1 MVYSRAS
8 ANIVL
13 REHVQKSYA
22 KINFSESW
30 RNLPEIPTSEEILQ
44 DVSWQDKDGPEQP
57 MDYQRLAEPKE
68 FDPRLPHNNIKGA
81 WGSKEEYLGFHYQI
95 LREDS
100 VAPLRQS
107 VAQFKKNSD
116 MSDTQDTSIYT
127 DVHLVGLQLS
137 HLGPAFRIEFSSD
150 KAGKRIRWEQSSRL
164 TQGSL
169 LCLSPTSDKFRSIC
183 KVGTVAARPIEGGLD
198 CDPPQVDIFFGD
210 DEDIIL
216 NPTESYIMIQP
227 RVGFF
232 EAYRH
237 VLVALQKLATEHSP
251 YIQKYL
257 VEMDRDI
264 LPPDHIKERPCLDLR
279 SIALSSGD
287 HLSDLTD
294 EEDEKLCHVD
304 VLKEFPILPKSGMD
318 DSQLAA
324 CKRMLTQSL
333 AIVQGPPGTG
343 KTFTSVQALKA
354 MLCNRGNGPIIV
366 AAQTNHALDQLL
378 THIAGFE
385 ENFVRLGSRCDKK
398 NSTILARTLYEL
410 REEHRKSK
418 TKQFNAGVRSASKA
432 HNNLVE
438 SIELMLFPITAFGIL
453 PARILLESGVMSQE
467 HYDSFFEPGWCDSA
481 DTQDENVDP
490 LESWL
495 GAQKVRMPR
504 TPVINKH
511 LEIEDPDQ
519 EFDQLQENEVEVQAN
534 DVMDALNG
542 TWVSLSRSYTGKNLG
557 ARAIGK
563 NSPKSIL
570 ARVGSLLDISDKNRG
585 HVYCYW
591 EKLYYD
597 QLTQKLKEKF
607 KSYRASMNDLKMAK
621 WKRDADFIDNLDTR
635 VIGCTTTGLS
645 KYRGLLS
652 ALNPSVLLI
661 EEAAETLEANVT
673 AGIIPSLEQVILVGD
688 HRQLTAN
695 TTLDRFMS
703 YPYYM
708 SVSLFERLVNNGMA
722 YTMLNKQRRMIP
734 EIREL
739 LCIEP
744 DPFYVDLH
752 DHQNVRDRV
761 NHRPPVPGMNFDS
774 YFFSHKWQEHRDVN
788 MSCYNAPEA
797 EMVAGFF
804 NYLVIN
810 GVKPEKIT
818 VLTYYNGQRKLL
830 LKELSQRV
838 TSVATPYFKVYT
850 VDAYQGEENEVILLS
865 LVRGN
870 PHSSVGFLRSK
881 NRVVVA
887 LSRAQRGLYI
897 FGNAITIAGQEADNG
912 SRDKLWMPIL
922 LHLLD
927 EQRFGSKLQL
937 LCSKHENYS
946 YVSEPEHWEDLSGGC
961 HEFCGGMLP
970 CGHLCPYKCHPTP
983 HDQVLCK
990 EPCEKVLD
998 CGHGCSNN
1006 CGQPCRCEECRTFDR
1021 MQALQIASSP
1031 KKVTA
1036 ENEMGTNAVN
1046 TTPSKQKERSPQK
1059 SWKLDQQIGQNN
1071 SYTQLSSVQS
1081 GGQNSL
1087 YTFASSPTK
1096 RDLSPEKGRQ
1106 LWDTW
1111 DPVRSDEY
1119 IDQERLER
1127 EKLADEKKPD
1137 SGDLVFE
1144 ETHKPVRFENG
1155 KRIVGPKIQNVIPRV
1170 VSSNEITRSE
1180 NQSPRSSYE
1189 GFRNFDEIFPSNREI
1204 NGGSNCIAYSNNG
1217 ILPNGNGGLVSSI
1230 KNSIPSRTSGVHTNG
1245 VTHGS
1250 NDLLLNGAFS
1260 NEVDFSNGETTP
1272 NSDEAATAPGSK
1284 DEMLKF
1290 SNDDFDF
1297 LEGL

>member
-1 MVYSRAS
+1 MAYSKNFADC
-8 ANIVL
+8 VL
-13 REHVQKSYA
+13 REHVQKPYE
-22 KINFSESW
+22 KINFLESW
-30 RNLPEIPTSEEILQ
+30 RNQPEIPTSEEILK

-57 MDYQRLAEPKE
+57 MDYQSLAEPKE
-68 FDPRLPHNNIKGA
+68 SDPRLPHNIIDQA

-95 LREDS
+95 LREDA

-107 VAQFKKNSD
+107 VATFKRNDD

-137 HLGPAFRIEFSSD
+137 HLGPAFKIEFSSD
-150 KAGKRIRWEQSSRL
+150 KAGKRIRWGQSSRL

-169 LCLSPTSDKFRSIC
+169 VCLSPTSDKFRSIC
-183 KVGTVAARPIEGGLD
+183 KVGTVAARPIDGGLD
-198 CDPPQVDIFFGD
+198 CDPPRVDIFFGN
-210 DEDIIL
+210 DEDIVL
-216 NPTESYIMIQP
+216 NPTESYIMIQA

-237 VLVALQKLATEHSP
+237 VLVALQKLATEDSP

-257 VEMDRDI
+257 IELDRDI
-264 LPPDHIKERPCLDLR
+264 LPPNYIKEKPCLDLR

-287 HLSDLTD
+287 YLSNLTD
-294 EEDEKLCHVD
+294 EEDEKLSHVN

-385 ENFVRLGSRCDKK
+385 DKFVRLGSRCDKK
-398 NSTILARTLYEL
+398 NSTILARTLFEL
-410 REEHRKSK
+410 REEHRKLK
-418 TKQFNAGVRSASKA
+418 TKQFNGGVRAASKA
-432 HNNLVE
+432 HSSLID
-438 SIELMLFPITAFGIL
+438 SIELMLYHITEFSIL
-453 PARILLESGVMSQE
+453 PGRVLLESGVMSQE

-481 DTQDENVDP
+481 DSQDENSDP

-495 GAQKVRMPR
+495 GAQKVRMSR

-534 DVMDALNG
+534 DMMDALNG
-542 TWVSLSRSYTGKNLG
+542 SWVPLSRAYTGKTLG

-563 NSPKSIL
+563 NSPKNML
-570 ARVGSLLDISDKNRG
+570 AKFGSLLDLPDKYRG

-597 QLTQKLKEKF
+597 QLTQKLIEALRK
-607 KSYRASMNDLKMAK
+607 YRDSMNNLKMAK
-621 WKRDADFIDNLDTR
+621 WRRDAEFIDYIDTR
-635 VIGCTTTGLS
+635 IIGCTTTGLS

-652 ALNPSVLLI
+652 ALNPTVLLI

-703 YPYYM
+703 HPYYM

-722 YTMLNKQRRMIP
+722 YTMLNKQRRMIQ

-744 DPFYVDLH
+744 NPFYVDLH

-761 NHRPPVPGMNFDS
+761 NHRPPVPGMNYDS

-804 NYLVIN
+804 NYLVLN
-810 GVKPEKIT
+810 GVQPENIT

-830 LKELSQRV
+830 LKELSRRV

-897 FGNAITIAGQEADNG
+897 FGNAITVAGQEADNG
-912 SRDKLWMPIL
+912 SREKLWMPIL

-927 EQRFGSKLQL
+927 ERKFGSKLPI
-937 LCSKHENYS
+937 LCSKHQNHT

-961 HEFCGGMLP
+961 HEACGGILP

-983 HDQVLCK
+983 HNKVLCK
-990 EPCEKVLD
+990 EPCEKLLD

-1006 CGQPCRCEECRTFDR
+1006 CGQTCQCEECRTLSR
-1021 MQALQIASSP
+1021 MRALELISSP
-1031 KKVTA
+1031 KKITA
-1036 ENEMGTNAVN
+1036 ENENGNNSLN
-1046 TTPSKQKERSPQK
+1046 TTPRKQKERSPQK
-1059 SWKLDQQIGQNN
+1059 YWNMGEQIGQ
-1071 SYTQLSSVQS
+1071 SHSHRQLSSGQS
-1081 GGQNSL
+1081 GGQHSV
-1087 YTFASSPTK
+1087 YTFESSPTK
-1096 RDLSPEKGRQ
+1096 RELSPEKGRQ
-1106 LWDTW
+1106 LWNTW
-1111 DPVRSDEY
+1111 DPVRSDEN
-1119 IDQERLER
+1119 IDQERIER
-1127 EKLADEKKPD
+1127 EKLENENKPNAE
-1137 SGDLVFE
+1137 DLVFE

-1170 VSSNEITRSE
+1170 VSSNEIARSE
-1180 NQSPRSSYE
+1180 DQSPRSSYE
-1189 GFRNFDEIFPSNREI
+1189 EFRNFNEIFPSKNNI
-1204 NGGSNCIAYSNNG
+1204 DGDSNGMADSNNG
-1217 ILPNGNGGLVSSI
+1217 ILRNGNGSMVASIHNGVSSRI
-1230 KNSIPSRTSGVHTNG
+1230 NVVQTNG
-1245 VTHGS
+1245 VTHSS
-1250 NDLLLNGAFS
+1250 NELLLNTAFS
-1260 NEVDFSNGETTP
+1260 NEV
-1272 NSDEAATAPGSK
+1272 NSTNEVVTAPGSE
-1284 DEMLKF
+1284 DDILKF

>member
-1 MVYSRAS
+1 MVYSRGFADR
-8 ANIVL
+8 VL
-13 REHVQKSYA
+13 REHVQKPYA
-22 KINFSESW
+22 IIKFLESW
-30 RNLPEIPTSEEILQ
+30 RNLPEIPTSEEILE
-44 DVSWQDKDGPEQP
+44 DVSWQEKDGPEQP

-68 FDPRLPHNNIKGA
+68 FDPRLPHNNIDGA

-95 LREDS
+95 LREDA

-107 VAQFKKNSD
+107 VAEFKRNSN

-169 LCLSPTSDKFRSIC
+169 VCLSPTSDKFRSIC

-198 CDPPQVDIFFGD
+198 CDPPQVDLFFGD

-216 NPTESYIMIQP
+216 NPTESYIMIQS

-237 VLVALQKLATEHSP
+237 VLVALQKLATEDSP

-257 VEMDRDI
+257 IEMDRDI

-279 SIALSSGD
+279 SIALSSG
-287 HLSDLTD
+287 HHFSDLTD
-294 EEDEKLCHVD
+294 EEDETLCHVD

-354 MLCNRGNGPIIV
+354 MLCNRGNGPVIV

-385 ENFVRLGSRCDKK
+385 EKFVRLGSRCDKK

-410 REEHRKSK
+410 REEHKKLK
-418 TKQFNAGVRSASKA
+418 TKQFNGGVRSACKA
-432 HNNLVE
+432 HNDLVE
-438 SIELMLFPITAFGIL
+438 SIELMLFPVIDFGIL
-453 PARILLESGVMSQE
+453 PARVLLESGVMSQE
-467 HYDSFFEPGWCDSA
+467 HYDSFFEPGWCDSG

-519 EFDQLQENEVEVQAN
+519 EFDQLQESEVEVQAN

-542 TWVSLSRSYTGKNLG
+542 TWIPFSRSYTGKTLG

-563 NSPKSIL
+563 NSPKNIL
-570 ARVGSLLDISDKNRG
+570 ARVGSLLDIPDKYRG

-597 QLTQKLKEKF
+597 QLTHKLSKKF
-607 KSYRASMNDLKMAK
+607 DSYRASMNKLKMAK
-621 WKRDADFIDNLDTR
+621 WRRDADFIDNIDTR

-703 YPYYM
+703 QPYYM
-708 SVSLFERLVNNGMA
+708 SISLFERLVNNGMA

-744 DPFYVDLH
+744 NPFYIDLH

-804 NYLVIN
+804 NYLVLNCI
-810 GVKPEKIT
+810 KPEKIT

-830 LKELSQRV
+830 LKELSRRV

-897 FGNAITIAGQEADNG
+897 FGNALTVAGQEADNG

-927 EQRFGSKLQL
+927 EKRFGSKLPI
-937 LCSKHENYS
+937 LCSKHENHS

-990 EPCEKVLD
+990 EPCEKLLD

-1006 CGQPCRCEECRTFDR
+1006 CGQPCRCEECRTLDR
-1021 MQALQIASSP
+1021 MQALQLASSP
-1031 KKVTA
+1031 KKITA
-1036 ENEMGTNAVN
+1036 ENENGNNALN
-1046 TTPSKQKERSPQK
+1046 TTPAKQKERSPQK
-1059 SWKLDQQIGQNN
+1059 SWKLDQQIGQSN
-1071 SYTQLSSVQS
+1071 SYTQLSSGQS

-1087 YTFASSPTK
+1087 YTFAPSPTK
-1096 RDLSPEKGRQ
+1096 RELSPEKGRQ

-1111 DPVRSDEY
+1111 DPVRSDKH

-1127 EKLADEKKPD
+1127 EKLANENKPD
-1137 SGDLVFE
+1137 SGDLVFA

-1189 GFRNFDEIFPSNREI
+1189 EFRNFDEIFPSNKEI
-1204 NGGSNCIAYSNNG
+1204 NGGSSGVAYSNNG
-1217 ILPNGNGGLVSSI
+1217 ILRNGHESMAASTHNGASSRA
-1230 KNSIPSRTSGVHTNG
+1230 NEVYTNG
-1245 VTHGS
+1245 VTHIS
-1250 NDLLLNGAFS
+1250 NDLLLDSAFS

-1272 NSDEAATAPGSK
+1272 NSNEAAIAPGYK
-1284 DEMLKF
+1284 DDMLKL
-1290 SNDDFDF
+1290 SSDDFDF

>member
-1 MVYSRAS
+1 MVYSRTFADG
-8 ANIVL
+8 VL
-13 REHVQKSYA
+13 REHVHKTYA
-22 KINFSESW
+22 KINYHESW
-30 RNLPEIPTSEEILQ
+30 RNLPEIPTSEEILE

-68 FDPRLPHNNIKGA
+68 FDPRLPHNNINGA
-81 WGSKEEYLGFHYQI
+81 WSSKVGYLGFHYQI
-95 LREDS
+95 LREDA

-107 VAQFKKNSD
+107 VAEFKTNND

-137 HLGPAFRIEFSSD
+137 HLGPAFRIELSSD

-183 KVGTVAARPIEGGLD
+183 KVGTVAARPIECGLD
-198 CDPPQVDIFFGD
+198 CDPPRVDIFFGD
-210 DEDIIL
+210 DRDIIL
-216 NPTESYIMIQP
+216 NPTESYIMIQS

-237 VLVALQKLATEHSP
+237 VLVALQKLVTEASP

-294 EEDEKLCHVD
+294 EEHENLCHVN

-410 REEHRKSK
+410 REEHRKLK
-418 TKQFNAGVRSASKA
+418 TKQFNGGVTSASKG
-432 HNNLVE
+432 HNNLIE
-438 SIELMLFPITAFGIL
+438 SIESMLSPITAFGIL
-453 PARILLESGVMSQE
+453 PARVLLESGIMSQE

-542 TWVSLSRSYTGKNLG
+542 TWVPFSRSYTGKTLG

-563 NSPKSIL
+563 NSPKNIL
-570 ARVGSLLDISDKNRG
+570 ARVTSLLDIPDKYRG
-585 HVYCYW
+585 HVYRYW

-597 QLTQKLKEKF
+597 QLTNKLGEKF
-607 KSYRASMNDLKMAK
+607 DSYRVSMKTLKMAK
-621 WKRDADFIDNLDTR
+621 WRRDAEFIDNIDTR

-673 AGIIPSLEQVILVGD
+673 AVIIPSLEQVILVGD

-703 YPYYM
+703 HPYYM
-708 SVSLFERLVNNGMA
+708 SISLFERLVNNGMA

-744 DPFYVDLH
+744 NPFYVDLH
-752 DHQNVRDRV
+752 DHHNVQDRV
-761 NHRPPVPGMNFDS
+761 NHRPPVPGMNVDS

-804 NYLVIN
+804 NYLLLN

-830 LKELSQRV
+830 LKELSRRV

-897 FGNAITIAGQEADNG
+897 FGNALTVAGQEADNG

-927 EQRFGSKLQL
+927 EKRFGSKLPIK
-937 LCSKHENYS
+937 CSKHQNHS

-961 HEFCGGMLP
+961 YEFCGGMLP

-983 HDQVLCK
+983 HDKVLCK
-990 EPCEKVLD
+990 EPCEKLLQ

-1006 CGQPCRCEECRTFDR
+1006 CGQPCRCEECRTLDR
-1021 MQALQIASSP
+1021 IQALELESSP
-1031 KKVTA
+1031 KKITA
-1036 ENEMGTNAVN
+1036 ENENGDNVWN
-1046 TTPSKQKERSPQK
+1046 TTPSKKKERSAQK

-1071 SYTQLSSVQS
+1071 SYTQLSSGQS

-1096 RDLSPEKGRQ
+1096 RELSPEKGRQ
-1106 LWDTW
+1106 LWNTW
-1111 DPVRSDEY
+1111 NPVRSDKH
-1119 IDQERLER
+1119 IDQERIER
-1127 EKLADEKKPD
+1127 EKLANENKPNC
-1137 SGDLVFE
+1137 GDLVFE
-1144 ETHKPVRFENG
+1144 ETHKLVRFENG
-1155 KRIVGPKIQNVIPRV
+1155 KRIVGPKVQNIIPRV
-1170 VSSNEITRSE
+1170 VSSNEITHSE
-1180 NQSPRSSYE
+1180 NQSPRNSYE
-1189 GFRNFDEIFPSNREI
+1189 ELRNGDEISPSKNEI
-1204 NGGSNCIAYSNNG
+1204 DGSSNGNAYSNGNDSMATFTHNG
-1217 ILPNGNGGLVSSI
+1217 VSSL
-1230 KNSIPSRTSGVHTNG
+1230 TDGVHMNG
-1245 VTHGS
+1245 VTHS
-1250 NDLLLNGAFS
+1250 NNYLLLNAAFS
-1260 NEVDFSNGETTP
+1260 NEVGSSNGEITS
-1272 NSDEAATAPGSK
+1272 NKNEVAVAPGSR
-1284 DEMLKF
+1284 DDILKF

>member
-1 MVYSRAS
+1 MVYSSAS

-107 VAQFKKNSD
+107 VAEFKKNSD

-257 VEMDRDI
+257 IEMDRDI

-287 HLSDLTD
+287 HLSDLTE

-304 VLKEFPILPKSGMD
+304 VLVEFPILPKSGMD

-438 SIELMLFPITAFGIL
+438 SIELMLSPITAFGIL
-453 PARILLESGVMSQE
+453 PARVLLESGVMSQE

-570 ARVGSLLDISDKNRG
+570 ARVGSLLDISDKHRG

-607 KSYRASMNDLKMAK
+607 KSYRVSMNDLKMAK

-708 SVSLFERLVNNGMA
+708 SVSLFERLVNN
-722 YTMLNKQRRMIP
+722 
-734 EIREL
+734 
-739 LCIEP
+739 
-744 DPFYVDLH
+744 DPFYLDLH

-850 VDAYQGEENEVILLS
+850 VDAYQGEEMN
-865 LVRGN
+865 
-870 PHSSVGFLRSK
+870 K

-983 HDQVLCK
+983 HDQVLLIIVVNLVDAK
-990 EPCEKVLD
+990 NVVHLIA
-998 CGHGCSNN
+998 
-1006 CGQPCRCEECRTFDR
+1006 CRLLTSIFT
-1021 MQALQIASSP
+1021 

-1036 ENEMGTNAVN
+1036 ENEIGTNAVN

-1111 DPVRSDEY
+1111 DP
-1119 IDQERLER
+1119 
-1127 EKLADEKKPD
+1127 LADEKKPD

-1180 NQSPRSSYE
+1180 TQSPRSSYE
-1189 GFRNFDEIFPSNREI
+1189 GVRNFDEIFSSNHEI

-1217 ILPNGNGGLVSSI
+1217 ILRNGNDGLAFSI
-1230 KNSIPSRTSGVHTNG
+1230 KNSIPNRTNGVHTNG

-1250 NDLLLNGAFS
+1250 NDLLLNAAFS
-1260 NEVDFSNGETTP
+1260 NEVDFSNGETTT
-1272 NSDEAATAPGSK
+1272 NSDEAVTAPGSK
-1284 DEMLKF
+1284 DDMLKF

>member
-1 MVYSRAS
+1 MVYSKTS
-8 ANIVL
+8 ANLVL

-22 KINFSESW
+22 RINYVEPW
-30 RNLPEIPTSEEILQ
+30 RNLPEIPTSTEILQ

-57 MDYQRLAEPKE
+57 MDYQKLAEPKE
-68 FDPRLPHNNIKGA
+68 FDPRLPHNNINGA

-95 LREDS
+95 LREDA

-107 VAQFKKNSD
+107 VAELKRNSD

-169 LCLSPTSDKFRSIC
+169 VCLSPTSDKFRSIC

-198 CDPPQVDIFFGD
+198 CDPPRVDIFFGD
-210 DEDIIL
+210 DKDIIL
-216 NPTESYIMIQP
+216 NPTESYIMIQS

-237 VLVALQKLATEHSP
+237 VLVALQKLATEDST

-257 VEMDRDI
+257 IEMDRDI
-264 LPPDHIKERPCLDLR
+264 LPPDHINERPCLDLR

-294 EEDEKLCHVD
+294 EEDENLCHVD

-354 MLCNRGNGPIIV
+354 MLCNRGNGPIVV

-418 TKQFNAGVRSASKA
+418 TKQFNGGVRSASKA
-432 HNNLVE
+432 HNNLIE
-438 SIELMLFPITAFGIL
+438 SIELMLSPIIAFGIL
-453 PARILLESGVMSQE
+453 PAGVLLESGVMSQE

-481 DTQDENVDP
+481 GTQDENVDP

-519 EFDQLQENEVEVQAN
+519 EFDQLQENEVEIQAN

-542 TWVSLSRSYTGKNLG
+542 SWVPFSRSYTGKTLG

-563 NSPKSIL
+563 NSPKNML
-570 ARVGSLLDISDKNRG
+570 ARFGSLLDIPDKYRG

-597 QLTQKLKEKF
+597 QLTHKLSDKF
-607 KSYRASMNDLKMAK
+607 DSYRASMNDLKVAK
-621 WKRDADFIDNLDTR
+621 WRRDAEFIDNIDTR

-652 ALNPSVLLI
+652 ALNPCVLLI

-673 AGIIPSLEQVILVGD
+673 AGIIPSLKQVILVGD

-703 YPYYM
+703 HPYYM
-708 SVSLFERLVNNGMA
+708 STSLFERLVNNGMA

-744 DPFYVDLH
+744 DPFYIDLH

-761 NHRPPVPGMNFDS
+761 NHRPPVPGMSIDS

-804 NYLVIN
+804 NYLVLN

-838 TSVATPYFKVYT
+838 TSVAAPYFKVYT

-870 PHSSVGFLRSK
+870 PHSSVGFLKSK

-897 FGNAITIAGQEADNG
+897 FGNAITVAGQEAENG
-912 SRDKLWMPIL
+912 SRDKLWIPIL

-927 EQRFGSKLQL
+927 EKRFGSKLPI

-961 HEFCGGMLP
+961 HEYCGGMLS
-970 CGHLCPYKCHPTP
+970 CGHLCPYKCHPIP
-983 HDQVLCK
+983 HDQVICK
-990 EPCEKVLD
+990 EPCEKLLD

-1006 CGQPCRCEECRTFDR
+1006 CGQPCRCEECRTLDR
-1021 MQALQIASSP
+1021 MQALQLASSP
-1031 KKVTA
+1031 KRVAA
-1036 ENEMGTNAVN
+1036 ENEIGTNALN

-1059 SWKLDQQIGQNN
+1059 SWNLDQQIGQNN
-1071 SYTQLSSVQS
+1071 SYTQLSSFQS

-1096 RDLSPEKGRQ
+1096 RELSPEKGRQ

-1111 DPVRSDEY
+1111 DPVRSDKN
-1119 IDQERLER
+1119 IDQMRLER
-1127 EKLADEKKPD
+1127 EKLANEHKPD

-1155 KRIVGPKIQNVIPRV
+1155 KRIIGPKIQNVIPRV
-1170 VSSNEITRSE
+1170 LSSNEITRSE

-1189 GFRNFDEIFPSNREI
+1189 EFRNFDEIFPSDHEI
-1204 NGGSNCIAYSNNG
+1204 NGDSCGIAYSNNAILRNG
-1217 ILPNGNGGLVSSI
+1217 IDSLAASI
-1230 KNSIPSRTSGVHTNG
+1230 HNEISSRTDGVHTNG
-1245 VTHGS
+1245 VTHSS
-1250 NDLLLNGAFS
+1250 NDLLLNAAFS
-1260 NEVDFSNGETTP
+1260 NEVDFSNGEITP
-1272 NSDEAATAPGSK
+1272 NNNVVANAPGSE
-1284 DEMLKF
+1284 DDMLKF

-1297 LEGL
+1297 LESL